1 MADSLTVSTDQF
13 SSGSTARTVMVRRLL
28 PAQCG
33 RPAAITCLQ
42 RSTLSQFG
50 RISTATRISVR

>member
-1 MADSLTVSTDQF
+1 
-13 SSGSTARTVMVRRLL
+13 MVRRLL